1 MTNHHYNRSSAYCT
15 DFAIGYL
22 GVVHESLVYSN
33 TGKIELLPAVP
44 QSGFEIGEITGIK
57 ARSQATVDSLSWN
70 LNDGTATAVITSDI
84 DQTITV
90 SCGISD
96 KTQTVTLKAGETV
109 TVNF

>member
-22 GVVHESLVYSN
+22 GVVNESLLYSN
-33 TGKIELLPAVP
+33 TGVIELLPAVP
-44 QSGFEIGEITGIK
+44 NSGFDVGEINGLK
-57 ARSQATVDSLSWN
+57 ARTQATVDSLSWN
-70 LNDGTATAVITSDI
+70 LETGTATAVITSDI

-96 KTQTVTLKAGETV
+96 ETKTITIAAGETV

>member
-22 GVVHESLVYSN
+22 GVVHESLLYSN
-33 TGKIELLPAVP
+33 TGRIELLPAAP
-44 QSGFEIGEITGIK
+44 NSGFSVGEINGIK
-57 ARSQATVDSLSWN
+57 ARTQATIDNMTWN
-70 LNDGTATAVITSDI
+70 LDNGTVSATITSDI
-84 DQTITV
+84 DQTILV

-96 KTQTVTLKAGETV
+96 KTQTLNLKAGETA